1 MQYVLFWQVLL
12 VEASPYDDQTSPQS
26 DGHQGHHPHHLLN
39 VPQATAHNHQT
50 SSAHSPNYSDPLN
63 RTKDSAGY
71 EPAPGVV
78 IDKSFSFFS
87 LFQFFKHKG
96 VQGSLSLGIV
106 GSRLIYLL

>member
-50 SSAHSPNYSDPLN
+50 PSSHSPNYSDPLN

-78 IDKSFSFFS
+78 INKS
-87 LFQFFKHKG
+87 FQFFKLDG
-96 VQGSLSLGIV
+96 VVSKEVSHLE
-106 GSRLIYLL
+106 